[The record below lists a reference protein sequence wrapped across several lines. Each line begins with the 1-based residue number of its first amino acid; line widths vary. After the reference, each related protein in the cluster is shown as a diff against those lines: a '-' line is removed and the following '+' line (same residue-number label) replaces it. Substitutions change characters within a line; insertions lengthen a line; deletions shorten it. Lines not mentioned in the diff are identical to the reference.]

1 MDPVVSNLKAKSPET
16 YSPPADDQPAK
27 TGASKFD
34 GIKRKLSE
42 GASGAASSTSPA
54 QQAHPAAQTDQ
65 IRPNK
70 IDSADGTANSAQ
82 DRIRHTLAVNHQHL
96 ARLRQRVD
104 ASSNTSSLQGVTKR
118 LAGVEDEYRQ
128 LDSALRTMP
137 RNATPQQWM
146 ALQQRVYNV
155 SENVGTLSNIVNQAT
170 GSVKSILQTQ
180 L

>member
-1 MDPVVSNLKAKSPET
+1 MDPVLSNLKVKSPET
-16 YSPPADDQPAK
+16 YNPPADDQPAK

-34 GIKRKLSE
+34 GIKRKLS
-42 GASGAASSTSPA
+42 GSASGASSATSPA
-54 QQAHPAAQTDQ
+54 QQAQPVAQTDH

-70 IDSADGTANSAQ
+70 VDSADRTTNSTQ
-82 DRIRHTLAVNHQHL
+82 DQIRHTLAVSHQHL
-96 ARLRQRVD
+96 VRLRQRVD

-128 LDSALRTMP
+128 LDSALQAMP